1 MQHMIEGYGEDADAL
16 KALNPVAAVL
26 YLFVLAFAV
35 TAFLH

>member
-1 MQHMIEGYGEDADAL
+1 MDRKLEWIGEDADAL
-16 KALNPVAAVL
+16 KALNPVAAIV

>member
-1 MQHMIEGYGEDADAL
+1 MDRKLEWIGEDADAL
-16 KALNPVAAVL
+16 KALNPVAAIM

>member
-1 MQHMIEGYGEDADAL
+1 MDRKLEWIGEDADAL
-16 KALNPVAAVL
+16 KALNPLAAIL

>member
-1 MQHMIEGYGEDADAL
+1 MERNMEWVGEDADAL
-16 KALNPVAAVL
+16 KALNPVAAIV